1 MRRLFASL
9 AALSAAVLLTVGL
22 VVSFTAA
29 TAPETAVSAS
39 VTPSPSPTA
48 QEPAIGGVE
57 APEAAEGRTAQH
69 LVIDDI
75 RRFDWRPGLLTPPD
89 FDNVFE
95 VLSDDPRNG
104 YSGGPETLRLML
116 AHATSEGNPRG
127 PSPGNAWLS
136 LVPGDTVSTPSGTYE
151 VTEVWDAHKGDYSAQ
166 PPLDTNTWAEYNGA
180 LVLVT
185 CVPRPP
191 AEDGTWRAAIDNRWV
206 VLRPAN

>member
-9 AALSAAVLLTVGL
+9 TALSAAIVLTIGL

-39 VTPSPSPTA
+39 VAPSPSPTA

-57 APEAAEGRTAQH
+57 EPEAVEGRTAQY

-95 VLSDDPRNG
+95 VLDASAG
-104 YSGGPETLRLML
+104 YGGTSETLRLML

-127 PSPGNAWLS
+127 PSPGNAWLT
-136 LVPGDTVSTPSGTYE
+136 LVPGDTVTIPSGDYT
-151 VTEVWDAHKGDYSAQ
+151 VTEVWDAHKSDYSTQ

-191 AEDGTWRAAIDNRWV
+191 AEDGSFRSATDNRWV
-206 VLRPAN
+206 VLRPVN